1 MTEHEKVRMNL
12 FFRVEDSIFWNKKVD
27 KTPIIVE
34 LSQEIIG
41 KEKNITRTCKLGMFS
56 TLPRK

>member
-12 FFRVEDSIFWNKKVD
+12 FIRVEDSIFWNKKVD

-34 LSQEIIG
+34 LSQE
-41 KEKNITRTCKLGMFS
+41 
-56 TLPRK
+56 